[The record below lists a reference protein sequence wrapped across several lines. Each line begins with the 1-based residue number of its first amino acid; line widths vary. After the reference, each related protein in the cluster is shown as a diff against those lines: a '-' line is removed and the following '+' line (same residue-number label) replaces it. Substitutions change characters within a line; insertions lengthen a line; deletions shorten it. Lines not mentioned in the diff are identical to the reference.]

1 MQGNNPSMMMN
12 LAGSARHEGR
22 PRRLLAGA
30 ALAFWLAA
38 GPASAQWFG
47 GYSDDAPIPPQ
58 GITRMLA
65 SRGFSD
71 VTRPRFDGE
80 VYRVD
85 ATNRFGER
93 VRITVDAFDG
103 DIIDRKRLARMDEP
117 FGGPL
122 LPPQNVGRGGPM
134 IEEPI
139 APPRPA
145 PVETLRPDKPGG
157 PRQQQAARSEPSQQI
172 RKPTSLP
179 PRPSEAQPAQPR
191 VVPPAVAAPKRDVLK
206 AKPVETVAAPTTAPK
221 PVRVIG
227 GVTPLNPAQPA
238 TAQPASPESPATPDA
253 APETPPL

>member
-1 MQGNNPSMMMN
+1 MQGNNPSMTMN
-12 LAGSARHEGR
+12 FAGSARHEGR

-38 GPASAQWFG
+38 GSASAQWFG
-47 GYSDDAPIPPQ
+47 GYSDNAPIPPQ
-58 GITRMLA
+58 GIARMLA

-134 IEEPI
+134 IEEPPL
-139 APPRPA
+139 PPRTA
-145 PVETLRPDKPGG
+145 PIETLRPDKPAAF
-157 PRQQQAARSEPSQQI
+157 RQQQAARTEPSQPL

-191 VVPPAVAAPKRDVLK
+191 VAPPAVAAPKRDVPR
-206 AKPVETVAAPTTAPK
+206 AKPVETAAAPAAASK

-227 GVTPLNPAQPA
+227 GVTPLNPAQSA
-238 TAQPASPESPATPDA
+238 TAQPASPEPPATPEA
-253 APETPPL
+253 TPETPPL